1 MGRTT
6 LGVFGGVG
14 LTTIYSM
21 MDVAPTVS
29 TALDVP
35 VPVAAKGAP
44 IPEILR
50 DLAGAARVAVLAP
63 DALGWFA
70 WTLWQ
75 DEMPF
80 LKSLHAERSLIL
92 RSVMPSITPVNF
104 SAMVTGTDLEGHG
117 VRTRDGS
124 FQCQTL
130 FDVVRRAGGRS
141 AAVGFE
147 GYTGSTLLAR
157 YADIDGTTDPGT
169 DDLIVEKVIEI
180 ARGDGPEFLI
190 AQLGR
195 VDDVFH
201 EFGPSSPEVVPM
213 LRDTDVRLRRLVKVL
228 QPLGYGVIILADHG
242 QHDIT
247 DDPSTSKKGGHGQ
260 DREEDRLV
268 PCTWL

>member
-1 MGRTT
+1 MA
-6 LGVFGGVG
+6 
-14 LTTIYSM
+14 TIYSM

-29 TALDVP
+29 ALLDVP
-35 VPVAAKGAP
+35 MPAAAKGAP

-50 DLAGAARVAVLAP
+50 DLAGATRVAILAP
-63 DALGWFA
+63 DAFGWFA
-70 WTLWQ
+70 WGLWQ
-75 DEMPF
+75 HEMPY
-80 LKSLHAERSLIL
+80 LKSLHADRSLIL

-104 SAMVTGTDLEGHG
+104 STMVTGTDLEGHG
-117 VRTRDGS
+117 VATRDGA

-130 FDVVRRAGGRS
+130 FDVVRRAGGQS

-157 YADIDGTTDPGT
+157 YADIDGTTDRGT

-213 LRDTDVRLRRLVKVL
+213 LRDTDARLRRLVRVL
-228 QPLGYGVIILADHG
+228 QPLGYGIVILADHG

-247 DDPSTSKKGGHGQ
+247 DDDRQSGSTQKRGGHGQ
-260 DREEDRLV
+260 DRDEDRLV
-268 PCTWL
+268 PCTWQ